1 MKRKLLSVLLI
12 SMLLVGALAGCGGG
26 TTTAPPAGGDDPGAN
41 QSEKTFNWRIQ
52 AFTGTGTTFHQW
64 TVNLARLIT
73 EATGG
78 RLTVE
83 AYGAGELVE
92 TFDVPN
98 AIRDGVIDAGLTYA
112 TLWTIEYGMPL
123 FTSTPGLFADPWEYW
138 SWFKYGGG
146 KEIWRDITSPY
157 DVYVMV
163 GGMFDA
169 ENFLWATAPVTKVD
183 DLLNYKIRMMP
194 LFGDI
199 LASKGGSIV
208 FLPAGEIVPSIER
221 GVVDAAEF
229 SISAM
234 DETLGFHDVAK
245 YYHKPGWHQPSFLME
260 FSVNGKRWRELP
272 ADIQAIVE
280 LCADANVVWCLMQC
294 PQINTAAEVRFKA
307 NGNEEVIL
315 NDEVMGILMKWTEE
329 WFDEM
334 EVKDPFIG
342 RVRASQKEFMKWYVP
357 YKEKLHIPYPDW
369 AYENY
374 DKHPYVF
381 VPKT

>member
-1 MKRKLLSVLLI
+1 MKKKILSVLLVT
-12 SMLLVGALAGCGGG
+12 MLLATALTGCGGS
-26 TTTAPPAGGDDPGAN
+26 TAPAPGDQPGSSAGKA
-41 QSEKTFNWRIQ
+41 EETFNWRIQ

-83 AYGAGELVE
+83 AFGAGELVE

-146 KEIWRDITSPY
+146 KEIWRDVTKPY
-157 DVYVMV
+157 DVHVMV

-169 ENFLWATAPVTKVD
+169 ENFLWATAPVTKVE

-260 FSVNGKRWRELP
+260 FTVNGKRWRALP
-272 ADIQAIVE
+272 EDIQAIVE
-280 LCADANVVWCLMQC
+280 LCADANVVWTLMQC
-294 PQINTAAEVRFKA
+294 PQINTAAEVRFQK

-329 WFDEM
+329 WFTEM
-334 EVKDPFIG
+334 EAKDPFIG

-357 YKEKLHIPYPDW
+357 YKEKLYIPYPDW

>member
-1 MKRKLLSVLLI
+1 MKRKILCVLLVT
-12 SMLLVGALAGCGGG
+12 MLLATALTGCGGSG
-26 TTTAPPAGGDDPGAN
+26 TTTNTGGTGGSDTPKAE
-41 QSEKTFNWRIQ
+41 QTFNWRIQ
-52 AFTGTGTTFHQW
+52 AFTGNGTTFHQW
-64 TVNLARLIT
+64 AVHLAKLIT
-73 EATGG
+73 EASGG

-83 AYGAGELVE
+83 AFGAGELVE
-92 TFDVPN
+92 TFDMPN
-98 AIRDGVIDAGLTYA
+98 AVRDGVINGALSYA

-138 SWFKYGGG
+138 SWVKYGGG
-146 KEIWRDITSPY
+146 FEIWRDITKPY
-157 DVYVMV
+157 DVQVLV

-169 ENFLWATAPVTKVD
+169 ENFLWATQPITKVE
-183 DLLNYKIRMMP
+183 DLLKLKIRMMP

-199 LASKGGSIV
+199 LASKGASIV

-221 GVVDAAEF
+221 KVLDAAEF

-260 FSVNGKRWRELP
+260 FIINGKDWRALP
-272 ADIQAIVE
+272 DDLQRIVE
-280 LCADANVVWCLMQC
+280 ACADANVVWTLMQC
-294 PQINTAAEVRFKA
+294 PQVNQAAEVRFKA

-315 NDEVMGILMKWTEE
+315 NEEVMGTLMKWTNE
-329 WFDEM
+329 WFAEF
-334 EVKDPFIG
+334 EAKDPFIG
-342 RVRASQKEFMKWYVP
+342 RVRASQKEFLKWYVP

-374 DKHPYVF
+374 DKAPYVL

>member
-1 MKRKLLSVLLI
+1 MKKKILSVLLVT
-12 SMLLVGALAGCGGG
+12 MLLATALTGCGGS
-26 TTTAPPAGGDDPGAN
+26 TAPAPGDQPGSSAGKA
-41 QSEKTFNWRIQ
+41 EETFNWRIQ

-83 AYGAGELVE
+83 AFGAGELVE

-112 TLWTIEYGMPL
+112 TRWTIEYGMPL

-146 KEIWRDITSPY
+146 KEIWRDVTKPY
-157 DVYVMV
+157 DVHVMV

-169 ENFLWATAPVTKVD
+169 ENFLWATAPVTKVE

-260 FSVNGKRWRELP
+260 FTVNGKRWRALP
-272 ADIQAIVE
+272 EDIQAIVE
-280 LCADANVVWCLMQC
+280 LCADANVVWTLMQC
-294 PQINTAAEVRFKA
+294 PQINTAAEVRFQK

-329 WFDEM
+329 WFTEM
-334 EVKDPFIG
+334 EAKDPFIG

-357 YKEKLHIPYPDW
+357 YKEKLYIPYPDW